1 MLVNVALGLSIF
13 ISGIGLFGLTLF
25 TVEKRA
31 KEISIRKVL
40 GASVAN
46 VLKLLSSEVV
56 GLVGIAF
63 IVATPVAW
71 WLMNAWLQGFAF
83 RVAIGWWVFVAAGAA
98 AAGVALITVSLQ
110 AVRAATA
117 NPVRHLRAE

>member
-1 MLVNVALGLSIF
+1 
-13 ISGIGLFGLTLF
+13 
-25 TVEKRA
+25 VEKRA